1 MSLPRGVTA
10 LALGWCLAFVVLA
23 LGTRVHLFA
32 DGSLFAYG
40 VAAGDAWAFHWR
52 NIPTRV
58 AAYLYAPLPGQIWG
72 ALTADPAA
80 GVAVYAGL
88 LAAAPA
94 LGLGATWLA
103 DRSGVIRLWAALS
116 VVLFCPMLFG
126 FPTEMWV
133 GMAAFWPAMALAWT
147 PGGAGRAALAAL
159 AMMITALSHE
169 AGLLWVAG
177 LALLLL
183 PFSPAGWRAG
193 LLALPGVAG
202 WAAMKLLVTP
212 DPYVAGVMARVA
224 LTFTDPSNLLT
235 TLSVTLA
242 AALALFGAA
251 LALRRGPWVALGVA
265 ALALAIWWLILDHTL
280 HAWARYFLRTLVF
293 LALPLLALLAAL
305 HARGRLPRP
314 PCLTGIA
321 MPALLLVS
329 LVHGVE
335 TAKFIAAWRA
345 HLAAVQDL
353 VMGAAADPALGDAA
367 FVSTARLPAASA
379 PLAWHSTAPFLGA
392 LAAPGYAPA
401 RLLVDPGAG
410 YFWFDCAAAT
420 LNAGAARPLPQPT
433 RDMLRRYTCLHR

>member
-1 MSLPRGVTA
+1 MSLPRAVTLLA
-10 LALGWCLAFVVLA
+10 LAWCAAFILLALGAR
-23 LGTRVHLFA
+23 TYLFA

-40 VAAGDAWAFHWR
+40 VAAGEAWAFHWR

-58 AAYLYAPLPGQIWG
+58 AAYLYAPLPGQIWV
-72 ALTADPAA
+72 ALSGDAAA
-80 GVAVYAGL
+80 GVALYAAL
-88 LAAAPA
+88 HAAAPA
-94 LGLGATWLA
+94 LGLAASWVA
-103 DRSGVIRLWAALS
+103 DRSGVIRLWAAAC
-116 VVLFCPMLFG
+116 VVLCCPMLFG

-159 AMMITALSHE
+159 AMAITALSHE
-169 AGLLWVAG
+169 AGLLWVLG

-193 LLALPGVAG
+193 LLALPGLAG

-212 DPYVAGVMARVA
+212 DPYVAEVMARVA
-224 LTFTDPSNLLT
+224 LTFTDPGNLLT

-251 LALRRGPWVALGVA
+251 LMLRRGPWVALAVTAA
-265 ALALAIWWLILDHTL
+265 ALAVWWLFFDHTL

-305 HARGRLPRP
+305 HARSWLPRP
-314 PCLTGIA
+314 PGLVALA

-329 LVHGVE
+329 LVHAVE
-335 TAKFIAAWRA
+335 SVKFIAAWRA
-345 HLAAVQDL
+345 HLAAVQGL
-353 VMGAAADPALGDAA
+353 VMGAEADPALGDAA

-420 LNAGAARPLPQPT
+420 ANAAAARALPQPT
-433 RDMLRRYTCLHR
+433 REMLRRYTCLHR